1 MKKLLGIIAIAALVA
16 AAGWNFSQ
24 SQNEVEM
31 SDLALANVE
40 ALASGEFN
48 EGTCGYS
55 PDGSTGMCNIR
66 KDHVLELYYSFGGYW
81 CCDSCSSTR
90 YCG

>member
-1 MKKLLGIIAIAALVA
+1 MKKFISITLIVA
-16 AAGWNFSQ
+16 GVLTAGWNYSQ
-24 SQNEVEM
+24 SLKTGL

-55 PDGSTGMCNIR
+55 PDGSIGMCNIR